1 MRRRIDPMQLS
12 NGLSAMGSSQQLRA
26 QAARARY
33 YAQHTPM
40 QADRDAWLAIAE
52 RWEHLA
58 KIEEAETQD
67 QAKKPVHHQQQQP
80 PKRDDDR
87 D

>member
-1 MRRRIDPMQLS
+1 
-12 NGLSAMGSSQQLRA
+12 MGSSQRLRE

-67 QAKKPVHHQQQQP
+67 QAKKPVHQQQQQP

>member
-1 MRRRIDPMQLS
+1 
-12 NGLSAMGSSQQLRA
+12 MGASSQRLRE

-33 YAQHTPM
+33 YAQYAPM

-58 KIEEAETQD
+58 EVAEAEEKSGTTQ
-67 QAKKPVHHQQQQP
+67 PQQQP
-80 PKRDDDR
+80 PKRDDDTSSGC
-87 D
+87 

>member
-1 MRRRIDPMQLS
+1 ME
-12 NGLSAMGSSQQLRA
+12 SSQRLRE

-33 YAQHTPM
+33 YAQHAPM
-40 QADRDAWLAIAE
+40 QADRDAWLAIAD

-58 KIEEAETQD
+58 NIAD
-67 QAKKPVHHQQQQP
+67 ADSAKTPIHQQQP

>member
-1 MRRRIDPMQLS
+1 MQ
-12 NGLSAMGSSQQLRA
+12 
-26 QAARARY
+26 
-33 YAQHTPM
+33 T
-40 QADRDAWLAIAE
+40 DRHAWLAIAE

-58 KIEEAETQD
+58 NFAEADSEDRVKTSMHQ
-67 QAKKPVHHQQQQP
+67 QQQQP